1 VSAAKVPTRTQVS
14 AGGVGFRRAGS
25 EIEIA
30 LIAVD
35 SPKGLRW
42 QLPKGL
48 VEAGET
54 PEAAAIREVREE
66 AGIVTES
73 VRLIERIE
81 YWYYGSEDGERIR
94 YHKFVHFFLL
104 RYLSGDVA
112 EHDQEVAE
120 ARWVTLAVAKPMMA
134 FASER
139 RIVERA
145 ETLLL

>member
-1 VSAAKVPTRTQVS
+1 VPKIPTRTQVS
-14 AGGVGFRRAGS
+14 AGGVGFRKNGS
-25 EIEIA
+25 EVEIV

-42 QLPKGL
+42 QLPKGI
-48 VEAGET
+48 VEQGET

-66 AGIVTES
+66 TGIATEP
-73 VRLIERIE
+73 VQLIEKIE
-81 YWYYGSEDGERIR
+81 YWYYGTESGERIR

-112 EHDQEVAE
+112 QHDREVAE
-120 ARWVTLAVAKPMMA
+120 ARWVTLAAAKAMMA

-139 RIVERA
+139 RIVERTEA
-145 ETLLL
+145 MLLG